1 MPEKLDIYRSY
12 GEKLISL
19 FVRLLFS
26 GDSYSLTQLA
36 SMLSCSKQTVLRLL
50 DDITKAYGVEIEERL
65 DGNRKYV
72 SMKRSRKDMPLTP
85 LSPMEL
91 TVLQMCRDFT
101 SHLLGKQQ
109 FEDAT
114 RALLKSQALLEKG
127 SQISVDHF
135 GAFHSGY
142 IDYTPY
148 YNIISTVV
156 KAMDLKK
163 TCRITYKSL
172 MGKKAK
178 TYYINPLKIFS
189 HRDTIYL
196 HAQWSPSLDKPHTE
210 PDFDPLL
217 AIHRIKKVELTERDY
232 KLPKK
237 YDFEKIFN
245 KNFGV
250 MKDDSFEVEIEF
262 TGWAAKYIPERI
274 WSADQKI
281 TGKGGNKISLKCTVS
296 SETELISWILSFGE
310 EAKVLK
316 PDWVVEEILNKV
328 KRTEALYTRVIS

>member
-1 MPEKLDIYRSY
+1 MPQKIDIYRTY

-26 GDSYSLTQLA
+26 GDSYSLSELA
-36 SMLSCSKQTVLRLL
+36 KMLNCSKQTILRLL
-50 DDITKAYGVEIEERL
+50 EDITKAYGVDIEERME
-65 DGNRKYV
+65 GNRKYV
-72 SMKRSRKDMPLTP
+72 SLKQLRRELPLTP

-101 SHLLGKQQ
+101 SHLLGTQL
-109 FEDAT
+109 FEEAT
-114 RALLKSQALLEKG
+114 RALLKSNAQLGKVSKA
-127 SQISVDHF
+127 SVNHF
-135 GAFHSGY
+135 GAFRSGY

-148 YNIISTVV
+148 SGIIYTLVQ
-156 KAMDLKK
+156 AMDLKK
-163 TCRITYKSL
+163 TCRLTYQAL
-172 MGKKAK
+172 MEKKAK

-189 HRDTIYL
+189 HRDTLYL

-217 AIHRIKKVELTERDY
+217 AIHRMKKIELTERGY

-250 MKDDSFEVEIEF
+250 MKDKPFEVEVEF

-281 TGKGGNKISLKCTVS
+281 TKKGSNKIILKCIAS
-296 SETELISWILSFGE
+296 SEAELISWILSFGE

-316 PDWVVEEILNKV
+316 PEWVVEEIK
-328 KRTEALYTRVIS
+328 KRVWAIESRYKP

>member
-1 MPEKLDIYRSY
+1 MPQKLDIYRTY

-36 SMLSCSKQTVLRLL
+36 HMLSCSKQTVLRLL
-50 DDITKAYGVEIEERL
+50 DDITKAYGVELEERM

-72 SMKRSRKDMPLTP
+72 SLKRLRRELPMTL
-85 LSPMEL
+85 LSPIEL

-101 SHLLGKQQ
+101 SHLLGKQL
-109 FEDAT
+109 FEEAT
-114 RALLKSQALLEKG
+114 RALLKSNAMLGKESKA
-127 SQISVDHF
+127 SVNHF
-135 GAFHSGY
+135 GAFRSGY

-148 YNIISTVV
+148 SGIIYTLMQ
-156 KAMDLKK
+156 AMDLKK
-163 TCRITYKSL
+163 TCRLTYKAL
-172 MGKKAK
+172 MGKGTK

-189 HRDTIYL
+189 HKDTLYL
-196 HAQWSPSLDKPHTE
+196 HAQWEPSLDKPHTE

-217 AIHRIKKVELTERDY
+217 AIHRMKKVELTERDY
-232 KLPKK
+232 KIPKK

-245 KNFGV
+245 RNFGV

-262 TGWAAKYIPERI
+262 TGWSAKYIPERI

-281 TGKGGNKISLKCTVS
+281 TKKGRNKIILKCTAS
-296 SETELISWILSFGE
+296 SEIELISWILSFGE
-310 EAKVLK
+310 EAKALS
-316 PDWVVEEILNKV
+316 PEWVVEKIQNKLLRLNK
-328 KRTEALYTRVIS
+328 LYLMNN